1 MKVAIS
7 VPDDVHR
14 AADRVARRLRVPR
27 SRLYVKAME
36 SFLES
41 VSDDDV
47 TRRLDEVYAEGPG
60 APDSFPAV
68 AARGTHRRFR

>member
-1 MKVAIS
+1 MKLAIS
-7 VPDDVHR
+7 VPDHVHR

-47 TRRLDEVYAEGPG
+47 TRRLDEVFADGPG
-60 APDSFPAV
+60 APDPFLAG
-68 AARGTHRRFR
+68 AARGTLRRSR